1 MKPTFSLVQCSRHLM
16 ESARHGFRH
25 GMMDDVLNDESENI
39 SLSQLLDIPTQ
50 QLILEEV
57 QHNNRFSAPVS
68 YGELQNQKEQ
78 CIPKKTCQSNHWA
91 LGVWIEWVKYRNA
104 RPKTMLESGGVY
116 IPEDICELNN
126 ESLNFWLQRFIL
138 EIRRK
143 NGTDYPPNTLTLQ
156 RHLCNRCSDRTFNFF
171 KEGNS

>member
-1 MKPTFSLVQCSRHLM
+1 M
-16 ESARHGFRH
+16 ESARHGFCH

-68 YGELQNQKEQ
+68 YGELQIQKEQ

-91 LGVWIEWVKYRNA
+91 LEV
-104 RPKTMLESGGVY
+104 
-116 IPEDICELNN
+116 
-126 ESLNFWLQRFIL
+126 
-138 EIRRK
+138 
-143 NGTDYPPNTLTLQ
+143 
-156 RHLCNRCSDRTFNFF
+156 
-171 KEGNS
+171 